1 MAAAEQ
7 EVIDRNE
14 RDFRFALRLCLLC
27 DFLHLAIGH
36 VRGPQDDVGIE
47 VSCSK
52 TLNEAYVCLLVVGV
66 EFVSRLPSLAWVELG
81 GKIIRS

>member
-14 RDFRFALRLCLLC
+14 KDFHFALRLCLLY

-36 VRGPQDDVGIE
+36 VRGPQDDVGIG

-52 TLNEAYVCLLVVGV
+52 TL
-66 EFVSRLPSLAWVELG
+66 
-81 GKIIRS
+81 K

>member
-7 EVIDRNE
+7 EVIDRNA
-14 RDFRFALRLCLLC
+14 RDFHFALRLCLLY
-27 DFLHLAIGH
+27 DFLHLAVGH
-36 VRGPQDDVGIE
+36 VRGPQDDLGIG

-52 TLNEAYVCLLVVGV
+52 TLNEACGCLLVVGV
-66 EFVSRLPSLAWVELG
+66 EFASRLPPLAWVELG